1 MMSLRALAWRSL
13 DRTGLSGICS
23 AFTIGR
29 LQILC
34 YHGFSFEDEHLF
46 RGKLFMTPA
55 RFEQRLDWLKR
66 HRFVVLGL
74 GEAIDRLRSGKL
86 RHREIAITID
96 DGFHSVYKLALPLLR
111 SYDISA
117 TVYVTSYYV
126 THPNP
131 VFRLAIQYMAWKSP
145 HEFVDRSGLVPDQS
159 GRISLHGPHAAAS
172 LEAFYESAETNCTE
186 TERVS
191 IAREFGRRA
200 AVDYDALRHS
210 RKLSLMSGEEIK
222 ALRDQGIDIQ
232 LHTHR
237 HRLPL
242 AAAEIAR
249 EIADNRTALAPLTN
263 APLEHLCYPSG
274 VWDEAQWP
282 ALSAMGVRSAT
293 TCIAGF
299 NSRSTPPLGL
309 RRFLDG
315 NEISTDEFAA
325 EMFGVK
331 DLIRRARGSAV
342 WSRQRTA

>member
-1 MMSLRALAWRSL
+1 
-13 DRTGLSGICS
+13 
-23 AFTIGR
+23 
-29 LQILC
+29 
-34 YHGFSFEDEHLF
+34 
-46 RGKLFMTPA
+46 MTPA

-186 TERVS
+186 TERAS

-222 ALRDQGIDIQ
+222 ALRDHGY
-232 LHTHR
+232 R
-237 HRLPL
+237 HP
-242 AAAEIAR
+242 ASYASS
-249 EIADNRTALAPLTN
+249 P
-263 APLEHLCYPSG
+263 PSTRG
-274 VWDEAQWP
+274 CRD
-282 ALSAMGVRSAT
+282 
-293 TCIAGF
+293 
-299 NSRSTPPLGL
+299 
-309 RRFLDG
+309 
-315 NEISTDEFAA
+315 
-325 EMFGVK
+325 
-331 DLIRRARGSAV
+331 RARNCRQSDSTRASDQGPIGASMLSQRRVGRGPVAGVIRNGRPQRDHVHSRLQLQKHTAPWIAAV
-342 WSRQRTA
+342 SRRERNLDR